1 MVRIGG
7 PTAGE
12 DNSHSISGANRRMNC
27 VQQAGIMPLGGDRLV
42 GFLKELSRF
51 RRYMRASRRATATVL
66 PLGIGGS
73 CLSADGKEHAF
84 FADLP
89 PKLPPPAAGSEEILN
104 RTFVHGE
111 VEPGTKS
118 LMNGVCDIREDPFEF
133 LLRRW
138 LGDNSDID
146 ITRFSDRGSP
156 CKAAE

>member
-27 VQQAGIMPLGGDRLV
+27 VQQAGIMPLGSGGR
-42 GFLKELSRF
+42 S
-51 RRYMRASRRATATVL
+51 L
-66 PLGIGGS
+66 PP
-73 CLSADGKEHAF
+73 DGEGHAL

-89 PKLPPPAAGSEEILN
+89 PKLPPPTAGSAEILN
-104 RTFVHGE
+104 RTFAHCE

-118 LMNGVCDIREDPFEF
+118 LMNGVCDIREHPFEF

-138 LGDNSDID
+138 LGDKSDID
-146 ITRFSDRGSP
+146 ITRFSDRGPP
-156 CKAAE
+156 CKATE